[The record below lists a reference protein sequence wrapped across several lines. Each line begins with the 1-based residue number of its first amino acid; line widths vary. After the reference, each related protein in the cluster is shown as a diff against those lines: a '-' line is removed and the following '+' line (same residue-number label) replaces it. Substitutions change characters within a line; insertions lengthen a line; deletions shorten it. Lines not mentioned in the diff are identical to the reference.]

1 MDIRYALIGAA
12 NCFGFVIDACNTI
25 VRPYR
30 EIEEHAPVETDR
42 FVEYVRDR
50 LVLVLENYAYEE
62 RNSVVYSSGAVCSK
76 VRQLGLQ
83 EKTLTELVVSR
94 PESSESLE
102 HAEIALCI
110 LLLCEFE

>member
-1 MDIRYALIGAA
+1 MHAILLCI
-12 NCFGFVIDACNTI
+12 
-25 VRPYR
+25 PYR
-30 EIEEHAPVETDR
+30 EIEEHEPVETDR
-42 FVEYVRDR
+42 FAEYVRDR

-76 VRQLGLQ
+76 VRQLGLHYFKK
-83 EKTLTELVVSR
+83 KTLTELVVSR